1 MKTIYFVDENGKKVY
16 VEVSDEVAAAYRDC
30 QREEWRSD
38 AYESYHA
45 ISLDRLTETGYEV
58 ADRSATIEQRQIERA
73 ERLQRRKLLAKLKK
87 VLPQL
92 TELQRATVHK
102 LFVLN
107 MTQAD
112 IAREENVA
120 RSTIKERVDGI
131 YSKLRKLLEKS

>member
-1 MKTIYFVDENGKKVY
+1 MKTIYFVNAQGKKVY

-30 QREEWRSD
+30 QREEWRND
-38 AYESYHA
+38 AYESYYA
-45 ISLDRLTETGYEV
+45 TSLDRLAEAGYEV

-73 ERLQRRKLLAKLKK
+73 ERLQRRKLLAKLKM

-102 LFVLN
+102 MFVLN

-131 YSKLRKLLEKS
+131 YSKLRKLLEKN